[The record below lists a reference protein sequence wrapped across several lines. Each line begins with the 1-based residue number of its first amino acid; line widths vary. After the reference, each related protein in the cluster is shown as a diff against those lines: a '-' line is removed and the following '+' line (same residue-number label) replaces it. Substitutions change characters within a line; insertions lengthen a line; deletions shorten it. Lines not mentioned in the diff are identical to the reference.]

1 MFAVMRDTDYA
12 QKQTFLS
19 NFWEDWKK
27 ILGPDHVI
35 QNLEQCDFTPIYE
48 WHLIEKEKKKQLS
61 SEVNHAFSHNVIFKH
76 LAWFIMIRKRNL
88 FIFYR
93 KRKG

>member
-12 QKQTFLS
+12 QKKTFLS

-48 WHLIEKEKKKQLS
+48 WHLVEKEKKKQLS
-61 SEVNHAFSHNVIFKH
+61 SEVNHGFSHVFAEPKILKLLDIQYEDVII
-76 LAWFIMIRKRNL
+76 A
-88 FIFYR
+88 
-93 KRKG
+93 

>member
-12 QKQTFLS
+12 QKKTFLS

-35 QNLEQCDFTPIYE
+35 QNLERCDFTPIYE
-48 WHLIEKEKKKQLS
+48 WHLVEKEKKKQLS
-61 SEVNHAFSHNVIFKH
+61 ADVSYFLYA
-76 LAWFIMIRKRNL
+76 MMT
-88 FIFYR
+88 FYE
-93 KRKG
+93 